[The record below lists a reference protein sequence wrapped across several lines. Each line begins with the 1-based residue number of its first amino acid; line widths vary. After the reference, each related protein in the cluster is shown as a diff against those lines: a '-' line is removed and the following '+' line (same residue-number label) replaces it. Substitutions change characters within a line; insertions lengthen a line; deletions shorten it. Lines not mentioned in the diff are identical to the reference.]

1 MTGKM
6 CQSTTKSGDPCGAY
20 ALSSGEFCFVHD
32 PQKSA
37 DRAAAR
43 KLGGLRR
50 RAKHG
55 GDPAGVPAQVRTLAD
70 VLEVLDYVLAEALA
84 LENGVQRGRLL
95 VAICGEYTNA
105 IMTGE
110 MEARILALEG
120 ALKMRGEK

>member
-1 MTGKM
+1 MSGKI
-6 CQSTTKSGDPCGAY
+6 CQASKKSGDPCGAY

-37 DRAAAR
+37 ERAAAR

-50 RAKHG
+50 RAGHG
-55 GDPAGVPAQVRTLAD
+55 GDPAGVPGKVRTLAD

-95 VAICGEYTNA
+95 VAICGEFINA
-105 IMTGE
+105 IETGE
-110 MEARILALEG
+110 METRLAALEM
-120 ALKMRGEK
+120 KVFNK